1 MVMTSKPE
9 LFARIER
16 TFSQLTP
23 SEKRVAGWLL
33 AHAAQI
39 PFETADGIAKA
50 AGTSGITVGRYLRKL
65 GFRNLEDAKASLRE
79 IPAIPYQPW
88 GMNERL
94 DSWHQQQNLPDRAQ
108 QSLLLEIDA
117 ITHVYQLAQ
126 SETFLRIAQQLA
138 QAEAVYILGIQST
151 RGIANAFFSHLEYL
165 RPKVSYSEGLS
176 GSWVE
181 SLNSGFNQPYVVI
194 TDTRAYSATSRQY
207 CRVASERGI
216 PLALITDVW
225 CPWARDYAID
235 LLQVKTDTGHFWDS
249 LAPVSCLFNL
259 LLSAVVAQLGD
270 SLAGRLQTNRQ
281 LQQQFGQFEQ

>member
-1 MVMTSKPE
+1 MTAKPE
-9 LFARIER
+9 LFTRIEQ

-33 AHAAQI
+33 AHAVQI

-50 AGTSGITVGRYLRKL
+50 TGTSGITVGRYLRKL

-79 IPAIPYQPW
+79 LPVVPYQPW

-94 DSWHQQQNLPDRAQ
+94 DSWHQQQSLPDRAH

-126 SETFLRIAQQLA
+126 GETFLRIAQQLA
-138 QAEAVYILGIQST
+138 HAEAVYILGIQST

-194 TDTRAYSATSRQY
+194 TDMRAYSAISRQY
-207 CRVASERGI
+207 CRVATERCI

-225 CPWARDYAID
+225 CPWARDYSID
-235 LLQVKTDTGHFWDS
+235 SLQVKTDTGHFWDS

-270 SLAGRLQTNRQ
+270 ALAGRLQTNRQ

>member
-1 MVMTSKPE
+1 MTSKPE
-9 LFARIER
+9 LYARVEH

-50 AGTSGITVGRYLRKL
+50 TGTSGITVGRYLRKL

-79 IPAIPYQPW
+79 LPVIPYQPW

-94 DSWHQQQNLPDRAQ
+94 DSWHQQQRLPDRAQ

-126 SETFLRIAQQLA
+126 NETFLRIAQQLA
-138 QAEAVYILGIQST
+138 HAEAVYILGIQST

-181 SLNSGFNQPYVVI
+181 SLNSGFDQPYVVI
-194 TDTRAYSATSRQY
+194 TDMRAYSATSRQY
-207 CRVASERGI
+207 CRVARDRHI

-225 CPWARDYAID
+225 CPWARDYGID

-270 SLAGRLQTNRQ
+270 ALAGRLQTNRQ

>member
-1 MVMTSKPE
+1 MTSKPE
-9 LFARIER
+9 LFARVEH

-50 AGTSGITVGRYLRKL
+50 TGTSGITVGRYLRKL

-79 IPAIPYQPW
+79 LPVIPYQPW

-94 DSWHQQQNLPDRAQ
+94 DSWHQQQRLPDRAQ

-117 ITHVYQLAQ
+117 ITHAYQLAQ
-126 SETFLRIAQQLA
+126 SDTFLRIAQQLA
-138 QAEAVYILGIQST
+138 HAEAVYILGIQST

-181 SLNSGFNQPYVVI
+181 SLNSGFDQPYVVI
-194 TDTRAYSATSRQY
+194 TDMRAYSATSRQY
-207 CRVASERGI
+207 CRVARDRHI

-225 CPWARDYAID
+225 CPWARDYGID

-270 SLAGRLQTNRQ
+270 ALAGRLQTNRQ

>member
-1 MVMTSKPE
+1 MTAKPA
-9 LFARIER
+9 LIAHIEQ

-23 SEKRVAGWLL
+23 SEKRVASWLL
-33 AHAAQI
+33 AHAVQI
-39 PFETADGIAKA
+39 PFETADSIAKA
-50 AGTSGITVGRYLRKL
+50 TGTSGITVGRYLRKL

-79 IPAIPYQPW
+79 LPLIPYQPW

-94 DSWHQQQNLPDRAQ
+94 DSWHQQQSLPDRAH
-108 QSLLLEIDA
+108 QSLQLEIDA
-117 ITHVYQLAQ
+117 ITHAYQLAQ
-126 SETFLRIAQQLA
+126 SDTFLRIARQLA

-165 RPKVSYSEGLS
+165 RPRVSYSEGLS

-181 SLNSGFNQPYVVI
+181 SLNSGFDQPYVVI

-270 SLAGRLQTNRQ
+270 ALAGRLQINRQ

>member
-1 MVMTSKPE
+1 MTAKPE
-9 LFARIER
+9 LFTRIEQ

-33 AHAAQI
+33 AHAVQI

-50 AGTSGITVGRYLRKL
+50 TGTSGITVGRYLRKL

-79 IPAIPYQPW
+79 LPVVPYQPW

-94 DSWHQQQNLPDRAQ
+94 DSWHQQQSLPDRAH

-126 SETFLRIAQQLA
+126 GETFLRIAQQLA
-138 QAEAVYILGIQST
+138 HAEAVYILGIQST

>member
-1 MVMTSKPE
+1 MTAKPE
-9 LFARIER
+9 LFTRIEQ

-33 AHAAQI
+33 AHAVQI

-50 AGTSGITVGRYLRKL
+50 TGTSGITVGRYLRKL

-79 IPAIPYQPW
+79 LPVVPYQPW

-94 DSWHQQQNLPDRAQ
+94 DSWHQQQSLPDRAQ

-117 ITHVYQLAQ
+117 ITYAYQLAQ
-126 SETFLRIAQQLA
+126 GETFLRIAQRLA
-138 QAEAVYILGIQST
+138 HAEAVYILGIQST

-165 RPKVSYSEGLS
+165 RPKVIYSEGLS

-181 SLNSGFNQPYVVI
+181 SLNSGFTQPYVVI
-194 TDTRAYSATSRQY
+194 TDMRAYSAISRQY
-207 CRVASERGI
+207 CRAATERGI

-225 CPWARDYAID
+225 CPWARDYSID

-270 SLAGRLQTNRQ
+270 ALAERLQTNRQ

>member
-1 MVMTSKPE
+1 MTAKPE
-9 LFARIER
+9 LFTRIEQ

-33 AHAAQI
+33 AHAVQI

-50 AGTSGITVGRYLRKL
+50 TGTSGITVGRYLRKL

-79 IPAIPYQPW
+79 LPVVPYQPW

-94 DSWHQQQNLPDRAQ
+94 DSWHQQQSLPDRAH

-126 SETFLRIAQQLA
+126 GETFLRIAQQLA
-138 QAEAVYILGIQST
+138 HAEAVYILGIQST

-181 SLNSGFNQPYVVI
+181 SLNSGFSQPYVVI
-194 TDTRAYSATSRQY
+194 TDMRAYSAISRQY
-207 CRVASERGI
+207 CRVATERCI

-225 CPWARDYAID
+225 CPWARDYSID

-259 LLSAVVAQLGD
+259 LLSAVVAQLG
-270 SLAGRLQTNRQ
+270 
-281 LQQQFGQFEQ
+281 

>member
-1 MVMTSKPE
+1 MTAKPE
-9 LFARIER
+9 LFTRIEQ

-33 AHAAQI
+33 AHAVQI

-50 AGTSGITVGRYLRKL
+50 TGTSGITVGRYLRKL

-79 IPAIPYQPW
+79 LPVIPYQPW

-94 DSWHQQQNLPDRAQ
+94 DSWHQQQSLPDRAN

-126 SETFLRIAQQLA
+126 GETFLRIAQRLA
-138 QAEAVYILGIQST
+138 HAEAVYILGIQST

-165 RPKVSYSEGLS
+165 RPKVIYSEGLS

-194 TDTRAYSATSRQY
+194 TDLRAYAATSRQY
-207 CRVASERGI
+207 CRVASERNI

-270 SLAGRLQTNRQ
+270 TLTGRLQTNRQ

>member
-1 MVMTSKPE
+1 MTAKPE
-9 LFARIER
+9 LFTRIEQ

-33 AHAAQI
+33 AHAVQI

-50 AGTSGITVGRYLRKL
+50 TGTSGITEGRYLRKL

-79 IPAIPYQPW
+79 LPVIPYQPW

-94 DSWHQQQNLPDRAQ
+94 DSWHQQQRLPDRAQ

-126 SETFLRIAQQLA
+126 SDTFLRIAQQLA
-138 QAEAVYILGIQST
+138 HAEAVYILGIQST

-181 SLNSGFNQPYVVI
+181 SLNSGFDQPYVVI
-194 TDTRAYSATSRQY
+194 TDMRAYSATSRQY
-207 CRVASERGI
+207 CRVARDRHI

-225 CPWARDYAID
+225 CPWARDYGID

-270 SLAGRLQTNRQ
+270 ALAGRLQTNRQ